1 MNRLHF
7 FSEPKLPQGH
17 KLHFFIIFCYY
28 NLYSSCST
36 FGINYTKLL
45 TMRVN
50 YNPKPKNGLRILN
63 HFSSFHGFYK
73 LFMLL
78 LLNLL
83 SCLETFSFFHCR
95 NQANWSEVLIAIYYK
110 TIWHERITKMSSNQ
124 VDFKRMNLFY

>member
-78 LLNLL
+78 LLKLL
-83 SCLETFSFFHCR
+83 SLLYTLSFAHCTILPR
-95 NQANWSEVLIAIYYK
+95 FVLIESRHIESMHNVAFCRDLIRFG
-110 TIWHERITKMSSNQ
+110 EC
-124 VDFKRMNLFY
+124 FYSF